1 MRQLTI
7 RHVGI
12 GALYLLGTMAVF
24 LALVGCVA
32 MVNAVITP

>member
-1 MRQLTI
+1 MRLSI

-32 MVNAVITP
+32 MVNVLLTP